1 MPVWAVD
8 DGKDDD
14 SIELARVSDEIS
26 WLLDWVTSLFV
37 VAFDDEMTFVSRL
50 ELWSVDSWV
59 VDDEVISV
67 RIVEMVGWLLV
78 AYSDVNF
85 SVRTVECI
93 EVLPVLIGWTDD
105 VSKIDV
111 IMFELWSEID
121 DDAAV
126 ALAIICVDDAGGTE
140 ELSVE
145 LEVLLIVVVA
155 TPVSDEDVVLSI
167 EVAYECDVDDNDE
180 YSVEIDTL
188 SVSLIVFSLVLL
200 EIAFVVAEI
209 NWVVDSSDCIDE
221 VRSFGELNGVV
232 NINVSDEMGSLF
244 AVVTDAVDN
253 EFVCSFV
260 ECVDVTTVEVK
271 STNSSVVVGPTV
283 FIVVASVDSSKDE
296 DRDEY
301 SVELI
306 RFSFVVDIELD
317 TYSVDSEEVVGAC
330 V

>member
-37 VAFDDEMTFVSRL
+37 VALEDEMTFVSRL
-50 ELWSVDSWV
+50 ELWSVGSWI

-67 RIVEMVGWLLV
+67 RVVDMVGGLLV

-93 EVLPVLIGWTDD
+93 DVLPVLIGWTDD

-111 IMFELWSEID
+111 ITFELWSEID
-121 DDAAV
+121 EDAVVAV
-126 ALAIICVDDAGGTE
+126 AVICVDDAGGRDE
-140 ELSVE
+140 VSVV
-145 LEVLLIVVVA
+145 LEIILIAVVA
-155 TPVSDEDVVLSI
+155 TWVSDEDVVISM

-188 SVSLIVFSLVLL
+188 SVPLIVFSLALF

-221 VRSFGELNGVV
+221 VRSFWELNGVV
-232 NINVSDEMGSLF
+232 NMDVSDEMGSLF
-244 AVVTDAVDN
+244 PVVADAVDN
-253 EFVCSFV
+253 EFVCSIV
-260 ECVDVTTVEVK
+260 ECVDVTTFEVK

-283 FIVVASVDSSKDE
+283 FIVGASVDISEDE

-306 RFSFVVDIELD
+306 RFSLVADIELD
-317 TYSVDSEEVVGAC
+317 TDSVDSE
-330 V
+330 